1 MTRPLLEPGALAPL
15 PPLRQ
20 LSGEA
25 TSLADLRGG
34 KPLVVA
40 FMKVSCPVCQMTF
53 PMLDRLAAGGQVDF
67 VGVGQDPAGAL
78 NSFCSRFGVRFPLLM
93 DPAEDGY
100 PASNAFGISHV
111 PSLFLVEPA
120 GGISLVMEGFSKVQ
134 MLELGQRAGAEP
146 FLPGEYVPEW
156 KSG

>member
-1 MTRPLLEPGALAPL
+1 MTCPLLEPGAQAPL
-15 PPLRQ
+15 PPLRR
-20 LSGEA
+20 LDGTA
-25 TSLADLRGG
+25 VSLQELRGD

-53 PMLDRLAAGGQVDF
+53 PMLDRLAAAGQIDVL
-67 VGVGQDPAGAL
+67 GVGQDPAGAL
-78 NSFCSRFGVRFPLLM
+78 GSFCTRFGVRFPMVM
-93 DPAEDGY
+93 DTAADGY

-111 PSLFLVEPA
+111 PSVFLVEPT

-134 MLELGQRAGAEP
+134 MLELGQRAGAQP